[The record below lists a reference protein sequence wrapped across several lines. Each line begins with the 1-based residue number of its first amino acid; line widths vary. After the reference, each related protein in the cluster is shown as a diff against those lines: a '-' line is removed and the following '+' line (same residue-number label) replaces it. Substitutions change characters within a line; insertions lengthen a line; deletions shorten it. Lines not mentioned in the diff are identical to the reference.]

1 MKKVITLALALLI
14 TSVAIVS
21 IGCGDSTPSKPGTGA
36 GTPASKKP

>member
-21 IGCGDSTPSKPGTGA
+21 IGCGETGSTTKSS
-36 GTPASKKP
+36 TPASKKP